1 MTNQLKPLNILLSLG
16 IITALIPGYTTS
28 ALGQYATPGDP
39 PGYQSN
45 EKDAFYGEGVTGL
58 NPMDLI
64 NRARLSNSRSIE
76 EFSQDSAGQ
85 IQDSASEFKLLQQQ
99 QILKQY
105 RREQTESPAESIPE

>member
-28 ALGQYATPGDP
+28 ALAQYRTPGDDS
-39 PGYQSN
+39 GYQSN
-45 EKDAFYGEGVTGL
+45 EKDAFSTEGTGL

-64 NRARLSNSRSIE
+64 HRARLSNNRSVE
-76 EFSQDSAGQ
+76 DFSQDSAGQ

-99 QILKQY
+99 QILEQY
-105 RREQTESPAESIPE
+105 RKQQTESPAESIPE